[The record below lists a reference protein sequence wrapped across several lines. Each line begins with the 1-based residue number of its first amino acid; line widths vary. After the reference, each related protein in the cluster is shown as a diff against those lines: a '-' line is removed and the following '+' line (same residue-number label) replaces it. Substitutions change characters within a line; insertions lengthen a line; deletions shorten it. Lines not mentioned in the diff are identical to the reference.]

1 MALHCHSGRSLAIT
15 LIRRSACATSCA
27 LVFLLACAV
36 PTALHA
42 QPEAY
47 LQEMP
52 SADRVIADISG
63 RDAMDSRARRI
74 AALSRLF
81 DVIKDM
87 AGTRYSTGP
96 FPNAAE
102 KPLRDGYLAAITRL
116 RAEGMATFPAGPTS
130 LDSPRARWVSSIEA
144 HQRSQELHD
153 ELMQR
158 YFSPAT
164 QTRLQGTLQARGARS
179 AAGAAAIRQG
189 IRELSGVSE
198 SRWERQS
205 SEEKQGAI
213 TFGALMIGLLLFGA
227 VRECLRFAVVEGQ
240 PPSIRAGFG
249 RRRLAWVTGTVSGHR
264 WHDRSSTTIEER
276 RLPNGE
282 VKQTATTT
290 TWRTEDFD
298 IDHAGGQRHV
308 TVSYHPS
315 HEHPP
320 TGYGALTGQPITAVW
335 SDGRWRRSTS
345 YLAFFSPSLP
355 TAISDPATAAT
366 LDRLLSPL
374 RWTVLPA
381 MGLGFVIGSATD
393 SLGSLIPFDA
403 ANFRGFTVAVLAVVP
418 WLIVHLAIGLVR
430 RRRFANVEM
439 PRLHAL
445 VHGTPVE

>member
-27 LVFLLACAV
+27 LVLLLACAV

-63 RDAMDSRARRI
+63 RDAM
-74 AALSRLF
+74 
-81 DVIKDM
+81 
-87 AGTRYSTGP
+87 
-96 FPNAAE
+96 E
-102 KPLRDGYLAAITRL
+102 
-116 RAEGMATFPAGPTS
+116 
-130 LDSPRARWVSSIEA
+130 
-144 HQRSQELHD
+144 
-153 ELMQR
+153 
-158 YFSPAT
+158 
-164 QTRLQGTLQARGARS
+164 
-179 AAGAAAIRQG
+179 
-189 IRELSGVSE
+189 
-198 SRWERQS
+198 
-205 SEEKQGAI
+205 
-213 TFGALMIGLLLFGA
+213 
-227 VRECLRFAVVEGQ
+227 
-240 PPSIRAGFG
+240 
-249 RRRLAWVTGTVSGHR
+249 
-264 WHDRSSTTIEER
+264 
-276 RLPNGE
+276 
-282 VKQTATTT
+282 
-290 TWRTEDFD
+290 
-298 IDHAGGQRHV
+298 
-308 TVSYHPS
+308 
-315 HEHPP
+315 
-320 TGYGALTGQPITAVW
+320 
-335 SDGRWRRSTS
+335 STS

-418 WLIVHLAIGLVR
+418 WLVVHLAIGLVR

-445 VHGTPVE
+445 VHGTPRDEARARR